1 MDLRLAWCSHHCCEN
16 DGWHDK
22 LSWVVRAPD
31 RKLAR
36 GEKRIYSRVRRVLW
50 DYEPLRAS
58 HAEIF
63 IDVEDTR
70 VRLRGRVRTSP
81 QKLIADVLVRRM
93 DDVSSVTNELIADP
107 EVVRAV
113 ADALAQDERTAPYV
127 IRVDARHGIV
137 ILRGEVPSE
146 AVQQTAIEITAA
158 VPTVHSVRNQLT
170 IGGEPRAAV
179 ALSRPSARA
188 DEPNPVAASE
198 VRA

>member
-1 MDLRLAWCSHHCCEN
+1 
-16 DGWHDK
+16 

-31 RKLAR
+31 RDLERAERKV
-36 GEKRIYSRVRRVLW
+36 YSRVRRVLW

-63 IDVEDTR
+63 IDVDGQD
-70 VRLRGRVRTSP
+70 VRLRGRVRTLP
-81 QKLIADVLVRRM
+81 QKLIATVLIERM
-93 DDVSSVTNELIADP
+93 TEVGRVSNELIADP

-137 ILRGEVPSE
+137 SLRGEVPDE
-146 AVQQTAIEITAA
+146 AVEQAA
-158 VPTVHSVRNQLT
+158 VEIASSVPLVSSVRNQLV
-170 IGGEPRAAV
+170 IGGPTWPAV
-179 ALSRPSARA
+179 ALARPSSRA
-188 DEPNPVAASE
+188 DEPNPAAVSE